1 MTPGYVLDSD
11 VASLLTHYP
20 NQQPHLV
27 QKVSAMP
34 IQQMWISIV
43 TIEEAI
49 KGAFALINNPKMPT
63 AQIQSCELLRR
74 IMQEYSRFRI
84 LPYDAT
90 AQQVYKNMTA
100 AEKRV
105 GTNDC
110 KIAAIAMSRNF
121 VVVTRNVRDFTR
133 INGVVFE
140 DWTQP

>member
-20 NQQPHLV
+20 HQQPHLV

-49 KGAFALINNPKMPT
+49 KSAFALINNPKMPT

-110 KIAAIAMSRNF
+110 KITAIAISRNF
-121 VVVTRNVRDFTR
+121 VVVTRNDKRLYPYQRRRF
-133 INGVVFE
+133 
-140 DWTQP
+140 